1 MRIFVLFP
9 RYTLIVI
16 LERMVVVVVVVV
28 FCAIER
34 FIYGT
39 DERWPDTLSIVA
51 RLL

>member
-16 LERMVVVVVVVV
+16 LERIVVVVVV
-28 FCAIER
+28 FGAIER